1 MKLIETHCHL
11 DYLKAFALEEILEK
25 AKASGV
31 EKIVT
36 ISVEPDNLDAALK
49 IANNHENV
57 YCTQGVHPHDS
68 VKITEADLIK
78 VEQQATHKKVVAIGE
93 IGLDYHYNNSPQ
105 DIQRAMFER
114 QLDIAARLD
123 LPVVIHTRDADQDT
137 LSILKNFSG
146 RLKKQG
152 VIHSY
157 TSGKP
162 LAEYALS
169 EGFKLGFNGII
180 TFPKAENVREVLALT
195 PINQILFE
203 TDSPFL
209 TPVPHRGKENGPYFL
224 IHVAQ
229 KICEIKKVQ
238 AAELFPQ
245 VYQNT
250 LELFTRLL

>member
-11 DYLKAFALEEILEK
+11 DYLKAFPLEEILEK
-25 AKASGV
+25 AKLSGV
-31 EKIVT
+31 EKIIT
-36 ISVEPDNLDAALK
+36 IAVEPANLDAALE
-49 IANNHENV
+49 IATKYENV
-57 YCTQGVHPHDS
+57 FCTQGIHPHDS
-68 VKITEADLIK
+68 VKISEDDLIK
-78 VEQQATHKKVVAIGE
+78 VEKNSAHEKVVAIGE

-105 DIQRAMFER
+105 DIQRSMFER
-114 QLDIAARLD
+114 QLDIACRTN
-123 LPVVIHTRDADQDT
+123 LPVVIHTRDADEDT

-146 RLKKQG
+146 KLKKKG

-157 TSGKP
+157 TSGVT

-180 TFPKAENVREVLALT
+180 TFPKAQNVRDVLSLT

-209 TPVPHRGKENGPYFL
+209 TPVPHRGKENGPYYL

-229 KICEIKKVQ
+229 KICEIKNVSQ
-238 AAELFPQ
+238 DVLFPQ

-250 LELFTRLL
+250 LDLFFSK